1 MVIPLNKLPSSVF
14 FPVSKLAQA
23 IAVAMV
29 AMGAQATPVGD
40 GETVTADDSSG
51 LQYSTAGDITVTIDS
66 SLEGDGLTL
75 GDGSISTPSVTKD
88 FFDPIGSF
96 TLNIDTSGPAN
107 GVIFADDILF
117 DSADPNDNLIIN
129 AIDDGVTF
137 QGNVLGSFGGISPI
151 DINLGNGAGSTV
163 NMTVDTANN
172 ENLLIDAVI
181 DATAL
186 SDNTSLSVTNTDGG
200 LNGVIFG
207 QAIGSSAAL
216 DSISLGNATN
226 VTFNDTV
233 NVGSG
238 SITFNGSAAA
248 GFANDVTGNLN
259 FATGNT
265 AQAFFGP
272 DAGLTG
278 TISAAA
284 DGEGTV
290 FFDPAF
296 SNTTLVS
303 GTVGSSTQE
312 LSAVNVATSLTG
324 GVVSTFGGRVDAQT
338 INIVGGPGTVT
349 FSDVLDATT
358 INVDGTGI
366 ANFSGATTG
375 NVIFADGNSSTVNL
389 GSDRLLTGSV
399 TAATAGEGTL
409 NFAAPTGDFTLI
421 TGDIGAT
428 NGLSTVNVATTN
440 GFTSTFG
447 GTVAAN
453 TINLSG
459 TGTTEFSGNAT
470 GTLNFTDSAT
480 ANINADQ
487 RIIGSV
493 TTSANGQGTLDFDQT
508 TIDTELVSG
517 DIGADALRLNALNVD
532 VGSAAT
538 ASFGGNV
545 FANAININGNTGGTA
560 SFGGDVITTTMALTN
575 APTVAFSGSTFSG
588 ALETDLDNTGDLTF
602 SGTNSVNGTLGVI
615 GGNEL
620 QSITISSGE
629 TTFGNDLAAYGFTVS
644 SGTRFRTSGALTAKA
659 QNSFTNNGLL
669 SLADTLTLTGGGTAE
684 LGGNTLSGIDLR
696 SSSYTDNTVINAAAM
711 GQVDAT
717 NPITI
722 LPNPGFTSGSL
733 TLIDTNAGT
742 GSADDIAKYNVA
754 DTMSVDYGVQVDANS
769 DVILTAAARSGGSD
783 NTDLVKELEKVFN
796 KTSSSTEDIVSSVKK
811 LIKYKLYSYSFTT
824 TYRTSSSDAISL
836 EGPSATKYL
845 EGTTSAKLYTT
856 TESETIHDERIITE
870 DTELYDTMSGKE
882 SQATREE
889 IEKLRQESAQRV
901 QEKNADVMKAR
912 EARKQNTADD
922 RELMQDTMND
932 VYEGATKKN
941 QESKE
946 GTDQTK
952 PEPTEGD
959 QGTGTNGGSSLFAAS
974 TPSFWGK
981 VSLGDTNKDGN
992 NGSGYDA
999 TIDNITI
1006 GYTNQIDQRRGLQS
1020 LGVSFSYTNTDMDF
1034 NTVSGDNGETDL
1046 FLAALSG
1053 SHNIGDRIY
1062 QLVDW
1067 SIGAGRSETSSQ
1079 RLSSN
1084 GRLAMADYS
1093 SDVLFSDISYS
1104 VPLGFYGWLLLPKS
1118 SLSWVR
1124 VDNGGYTET
1133 GAGSD
1138 NLSIGGSRI
1147 DTFTASQSAVF
1158 TREFRLKKGAL
1169 SPIFILGA
1177 NYDLSTDN
1185 PNISGGLANNTARIS
1200 GKGGT
1205 PERFSVDY
1213 GAGLGYTSESGS
1225 HSVKFDYSGQYKKG
1239 YDNDT
1244 VALTYNYRF

>member
-1 MVIPLNKLPSSVF
+1 MVTMN
-14 FPVSKLAQA
+14 
-23 IAVAMV
+23 
-29 AMGAQATPVGD
+29 AQATPVGD
-40 GETVTADDSSG
+40 GETITADDSTG

-75 GDGSISTPSVTKD
+75 GDGGAPTPSVSKG
-88 FFDPIGSF
+88 FMDPPGNF
-96 TLNIDTSGPAN
+96 TLNVDTSGAAN
-107 GVIFADDILF
+107 GVIFADDVVS
-117 DSADPNDNLIIN
+117 DSPDPSDNIIIN
-129 AIDDGVTF
+129 AIDDNVTF
-137 QGNVLGSFGGISPI
+137 QGNVSGAIGAFSPI
-151 DINLGNGAGSTV
+151 DINLGSGAGSTV

-181 DATAL
+181 DAAAL
-186 SDNTSLSVTNTDGG
+186 TDNASLSITNSDGG
-200 LNGVIFG
+200 MNGIGFA
-207 QAIGSSAAL
+207 QAIGSSVAL
-216 DSISLGNATN
+216 DSIDLGNATN
-226 VTFNDTV
+226 VTFNNTV
-233 NVGSG
+233 NVSTGN
-238 SITFNGSAAA
+238 ITFNGSAAA
-248 GFANDVTGNLN
+248 AFAADVTGNLG

-265 AQAFFGP
+265 AQAVFGP
-272 DAGLTG
+272 DSGLVG
-278 TISAAA
+278 NISAVT
-284 DGEGTV
+284 DGEGSV
-290 FFDPAF
+290 FFNDAF

-303 GTVGSSTQE
+303 GTVGSSTQQ

-358 INVDGTGI
+358 INIDGAGI

-375 NVIFADGNSSTVNL
+375 NVIFADGNSATVNL

-459 TGTTEFSGNAT
+459 TGTAELSGNAT
-470 GTLNFTDSAT
+470 GNLNFTNAAT
-480 ANINADQ
+480 ANVDANQ
-487 RIIGSV
+487 RVIGSV

-508 TIDTELVSG
+508 TVDTQLVSG
-517 DIGADALRLNALNVD
+517 DIGTDAARLAALNVN
-532 VGSAAT
+532 VSNAVTG
-538 ASFGGNV
+538 SFGGNV
-545 FANAININGNTGGTA
+545 FANAINIDGNAGGTA
-560 SFGGDVITTTMALTN
+560 AFQGDVSTTTMTLAN
-575 APTVAFSGSTFSG
+575 APTVAFSGSSFNG
-588 ALETDLDNTGDLTF
+588 ALETGVDNTGDLTF
-602 SGTNSVNGTLGVI
+602 SGTNTVNSSLGVI

-620 QSITISSGE
+620 SSITINSGE
-629 TTFGNDLAAYGFTVS
+629 TTFGNDMAAYGVTVG
-644 SGTRFRTSGALTAKA
+644 SGSTFRTSRAITAKA
-659 QNSFTNNGLL
+659 NTGFTNNGFL
-669 SLADTLTLTGGGTAE
+669 SLSDTLTLTGGGTAE
-684 LGGNTLSGIDLR
+684 LGGNALSGIDLR
-696 SSSYTDNTVINAAAM
+696 STSYTADTVINAAAM
-711 GQVDAT
+711 GQVNTT
-717 NPITI
+717 NAITI
-722 LPNPGFTSGSL
+722 VPNSEFTSGSL
-733 TLIDTNAGT
+733 TLVDTNAGAGT
-742 GSADDIAKYNVA
+742 AADAAKYNVA
-754 DTMSVDYGVQVDANS
+754 DTMSVDYGVQVDGNS
-769 DVILTAAARSGGSD
+769 DVILTAAARSGGPD
-783 NTDLVKELEKVFN
+783 NDDLVKELEKVFN

-811 LIKYKLYSYSFTT
+811 LIKYKLNSYSFTT

-836 EGPSATKYL
+836 EGPSANLYL
-845 EGTTSAKLYTT
+845 EGTFSAKLYTT
-856 TESETIHDERIITE
+856 TESETIHTEQIVTE
-870 DTELYDTMSGKE
+870 DDEFYDTMSGKE

-889 IEKLRQESAQRV
+889 LDKLRNESAQRM

-912 EARKQNTADD
+912 EEREQNTEDD
-922 RELMQDTMND
+922 KKLMQDSLND
-932 VYEGATKKN
+932 VHEEASKNN

-952 PEPTEGD
+952 PKPTEAD

-999 TIDNITI
+999 TIENITI
-1006 GYTNQIDQRRGLQS
+1006 GYTNQIAQRRGLQS

-1034 NTVSGDNGETDL
+1034 NTGTGDDGETDL

-1138 NLSIGGSRI
+1138 NLSMGGSRI
-1147 DTFTASQSAVF
+1147 DTFTASQSAVL

-1169 SPIFILGA
+1169 SPMFILGA
-1177 NYDLSTDN
+1177 NYDFSTDN
-1185 PNISGGLANNTARIS
+1185 PSISGGLANNTARIS

-1244 VALTYNYRF
+1244 LALTYNYRF